1 LSLAKS
7 IQKSAL
13 HSKVKVDEII
23 KTMLRL
29 LKNGQINNKGIE
41 DFQRNESLIKWWQ
54 NNTASAQETAR
65 ILLTRK

>member
-41 DFQRNESLIKWWQ
+41 DFQRNESLIK
-54 NNTASAQETAR
+54 
-65 ILLTRK
+65 